1 MLSGI
6 NFRQTSIYA
15 PRLYQY
21 LDFILNILKKIM
33 YAQLVY
39 TFLGHLNVRKNV
51 RLASTN
57 AICSNWLVI
66 VIFKSVI
73 YNQYYLYLKCTR
85 VRVMRMQQIIHG
97 ERHDRQ
103 NITQYH
109 IKSHT
114 QKKIQIKCNLI
125 FTSTCSCLIVKVCL
139 FLEKYIYTQTI

>member
-51 RLASTN
+51 RLASSN

-85 VRVMRMQQIIHG
+85 VRVMRM
-97 ERHDRQ
+97 
-103 NITQYH
+103 
-109 IKSHT
+109 
-114 QKKIQIKCNLI
+114 
-125 FTSTCSCLIVKVCL
+125 
-139 FLEKYIYTQTI
+139 